1 MKYKEGAPVNR
12 SLTTLGLAISIA
24 VAGLS
29 THEAGAGEGFYVGAH
44 GGGNWLSSIDN
55 NFSSPGVTSTVTLKQ
70 GNGYAAGGSAGYGWK
85 NGLRAE
91 GEVTYRRNSI
101 NGFNASA
108 VIAGVPVTGAGAA
121 VGNISNLAFMANGY
135 YGYNVTNAL
144 SLYAGGGVGAA
155 ILKVDG
161 FRGVNG
167 TATFTDSKTVFA
179 FQAIAGTAYMLSRN
193 ISLGVEYRFFGT
205 SGTDFDDNVGGTN
218 VTVAADGARNHS
230 VMVNLKYY
238 FSSGR

>member
-1 MKYKEGAPVNR
+1 MKR
-12 SLTTLGLAISIA
+12 SLITLGFAISIA

-29 THEAGAGEGFYVGAH
+29 THEAKAGEGFYVGAH
-44 GGGNWLSSIDN
+44 GGGNWMSAIDN
-55 NFSSPGVTSTVTLKQ
+55 TFSSPGISSTVALEQ
-70 GNGYAAGGSAGYGWK
+70 GNGYVVGGSAGYAWK

-101 NGFNASA
+101 TGFNASA
-108 VIAGVPVTGAGAA
+108 VVAGIPVTGSGAA

-135 YGYNVTNAL
+135 YGVNITDDL

-218 VTVAADGARNHS
+218 VNVAADGARNHS
-230 VMVNLKYY
+230 IMVNLKYY
-238 FSSGR
+238 FSSGM